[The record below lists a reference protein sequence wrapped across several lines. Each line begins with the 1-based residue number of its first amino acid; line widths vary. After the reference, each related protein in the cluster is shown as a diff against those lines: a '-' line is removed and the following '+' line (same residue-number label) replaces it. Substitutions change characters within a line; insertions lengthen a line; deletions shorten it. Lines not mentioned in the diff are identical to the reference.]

1 VLDLTGP
8 FLHVPQV
15 GEHAPQHRGGVT
27 EQPAIE
33 RCRCD
38 SEVEVDGGIIRC
50 GVQFSQSLRVG
61 ELVEVRASQEAD
73 HVALPHT
80 VEKLHSEVRFP
91 DALDEDSDAVVE
103 GTQLGPVLF
112 THGGLEGLPVL
123 FPRGDKPLGYGESQF
138 R

>member
-1 VLDLTGP
+1 MLDPTGP

-15 GEHAPQHRGGVT
+15 GEQAPQHRGGVT
-27 EQPAIE
+27 EAQPAIE

-73 HVALPHT
+73 HVALVT
-80 VEKLHSEVRFP
+80 IRFSF
-91 DALDEDSDAVVE
+91 ACTNSLD
-103 GTQLGPVLF
+103 Q
-112 THGGLEGLPVL
+112 
-123 FPRGDKPLGYGESQF
+123 RGQIFHIVSP
-138 R
+138 